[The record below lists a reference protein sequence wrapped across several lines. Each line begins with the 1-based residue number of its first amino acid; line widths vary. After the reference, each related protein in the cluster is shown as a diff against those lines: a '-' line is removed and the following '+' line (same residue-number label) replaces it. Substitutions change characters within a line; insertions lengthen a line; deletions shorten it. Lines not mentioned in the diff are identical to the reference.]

1 MPRIRIFAG
10 AFVLCL
16 ALLVAGCTD
25 LPTAP
30 TAPAE
35 PVEDP
40 SYGLLGLGGLLG
52 SGGGGD
58 GLVTVLER
66 RVPLATAEVVTRT
79 IGRAGGIIRL
89 PEAGLTVVIPLWA
102 LSSNTEI
109 TVTAP
114 AGNLVGYHFAPHGL
128 RFRRP
133 VTVMQDLDLRQLLS
147 LNTLSAHYFD
157 GELEPKVTSLERLTL
172 WLLRTL
178 GIFRIEHF
186 SGYVIAT
193 T

>member
-1 MPRIRIFAG
+1 MPRIRTLAG
-10 AFVLCL
+10 AFVLGVSL
-16 ALLVAGCTD
+16 FVAGCTD

-30 TAPAE
+30 TTPAE
-35 PVEDP
+35 PAEDP

-58 GLVTVLER
+58 LVTVLER
-66 RVPLATAEVVTRT
+66 RVPLATDEVVTRT
-79 IGRAGGIIRL
+79 IGPAGGIIRL
-89 PEAGLTVVIPLWA
+89 PEAGLTVVIPSWA
-102 LSSNTEI
+102 LSSSTEI

-128 RFRRP
+128 QFRRP

-147 LNTLSAHYFD
+147 LNTLSAHYFQ
-157 GELEPKVTSLERLTL
+157 GELQPKVTSLERLTL
-172 WLLRTL
+172 WLLRAL